1 METMANNN
9 VVNNVMN
16 NEINATKRT
25 DIYQIDPRNIV
36 VVEGFNARKNFDLD
50 ELKEQ
55 IRKVGVLNPIT
66 VIPFKDKETG
76 TEKYRL
82 VDGERRYRAVMAL
95 LAEGEDIKRI
105 KAMYLPKGTKEEDL
119 LIQQLLKNTGK
130 QFSEIE
136 MAKLFNRFKEQW
148 GYTQTEIA
156 DKFCK
161 KASFVS
167 RCMALLDLPA
177 EIIEMMER
185 GEISADTARQIA
197 NRHKDDVDAQVE
209 DAEKAVNTAKAK
221 GKKTA
226 TTKDIPVNVQ
236 AANLIAKIRKD
247 LKKYAALMESLDGEI
262 ADGDDTHRQAVLGWM
277 PVPSKADGNQRQ
289 AQEAGFA
296 GVAVIGTPAAPVI
309 AGQRVQLLFQPGGVR
324 AVP

>member
-1 METMANNN
+1 METIAN
-9 VVNNVMN
+9 NNVMN

-76 TEKYRL
+76 AEKYRL

-247 LKKYAALMESLDGEI
+247 LKKYAALMESLDGENAEVMMTNAI
-262 ADGDDTHRQAVLGWM
+262 QVYEQTAEWENAVKELA
-277 PVPSKADGNQRQ
+277 PKAVSEPQTAEEVN
-289 AQEAGFA
+289 EVEK
-296 GVAVIGTPAAPVI
+296 VA
-309 AGQRVQLLFQPGGVR
+309 
-324 AVP
+324 

>member
-76 TEKYRL
+76 AEKYRL

-247 LKKYAALMESLDGEI
+247 LKKYASLMDSLDGENAEVMMTNAI
-262 ADGDDTHRQAVLGWM
+262 QVYEQTAEWENAAKELAPKAVSE
-277 PVPSKADGNQRQ
+277 PQTAEEVDEVEK
-289 AQEAGFA
+289 
-296 GVAVIGTPAAPVI
+296 VA
-309 AGQRVQLLFQPGGVR
+309 
-324 AVP
+324 

>member
-1 METMANNN
+1 METIAN
-9 VVNNVMN
+9 NNVMN
-16 NEINATKRT
+16 NELNATKRT

-76 TEKYRL
+76 AEKYRL

-185 GEISADTARQIA
+185 GEISADSARQIV

-247 LKKYAALMESLDGEI
+247 LKKYATLMDSLDGENAEVMMTNAI
-262 ADGDDTHRQAVLGWM
+262 KVYEQTAEWENAAKELAPKAVSE
-277 PVPSKADGNQRQ
+277 PQTAEEVNEVEK
-289 AQEAGFA
+289 
-296 GVAVIGTPAAPVI
+296 VA
-309 AGQRVQLLFQPGGVR
+309 
-324 AVP
+324 

>member
-1 METMANNN
+1 METIAN
-9 VVNNVMN
+9 NNVMN
-16 NEINATKRT
+16 NEINTTKRT

-76 TEKYRL
+76 AEKYRL

-247 LKKYAALMESLDGEI
+247 LKKYASLMDSLDGENAEVMMTNAI
-262 ADGDDTHRQAVLGWM
+262 KVYEQTAEWENAAKELAPKAVSE
-277 PVPSKADGNQRQ
+277 PQTAEEVNEVEK
-289 AQEAGFA
+289 
-296 GVAVIGTPAAPVI
+296 VA
-309 AGQRVQLLFQPGGVR
+309 
-324 AVP
+324 

>member
-1 METMANNN
+1 
-9 VVNNVMN
+9 MN

-76 TEKYRL
+76 AEKYRL

-247 LKKYAALMESLDGEI
+247 LKKYASLMDSLDGENAEVMMTNAI
-262 ADGDDTHRQAVLGWM
+262 QVYEQTAEWENAVKELA
-277 PVPSKADGNQRQ
+277 PKAVSEPQTAEEVN
-289 AQEAGFA
+289 EVEK
-296 GVAVIGTPAAPVI
+296 VA
-309 AGQRVQLLFQPGGVR
+309 
-324 AVP
+324 

>member
-76 TEKYRL
+76 AEKYRL

-167 RCMALLDLPA
+167 RCMALLELPA

-247 LKKYAALMESLDGEI
+247 LKKYASLMDSLDGENAEVMMTNAI
-262 ADGDDTHRQAVLGWM
+262 QVYEQTAEWENAAKELAPKAVSE
-277 PVPSKADGNQRQ
+277 PQTAEEVNEVEK
-289 AQEAGFA
+289 
-296 GVAVIGTPAAPVI
+296 VA
-309 AGQRVQLLFQPGGVR
+309 
-324 AVP
+324 

>member
-1 METMANNN
+1 METIAN
-9 VVNNVMN
+9 NNVMN

-76 TEKYRL
+76 AEKYRL

-247 LKKYAALMESLDGEI
+247 LKKYASLMDSLDGENAEVMMTNAI
-262 ADGDDTHRQAVLGWM
+262 NVYEQTAEWENAAKELVPKAVSE
-277 PVPSKADGNQRQ
+277 PHTAEEVNEVEK
-289 AQEAGFA
+289 
-296 GVAVIGTPAAPVI
+296 VA
-309 AGQRVQLLFQPGGVR
+309 
-324 AVP
+324 

>member
-1 METMANNN
+1 METIANNN
-9 VVNNVMN
+9 IMN

-76 TEKYRL
+76 AEKYRL

-167 RCMALLDLPA
+167 RCMALLELPA

-185 GEISADTARQIA
+185 GEISADTARQIVSQ
-197 NRHKDDVDAQVE
+197 NKDDEDAQVE
-209 DAEKAVNTAKAK
+209 AADKAVKTAKAK

-226 TTKDIPVNVQ
+226 TTKDIPVNVR

-247 LKKYAALMESLDGEI
+247 LKKYATLMDSLDGENAEVMMTNAI
-262 ADGDDTHRQAVLGWM
+262 NVYEQTAEWENAAKELAPKAVSE
-277 PVPSKADGNQRQ
+277 PQTAEEVDEVEK
-289 AQEAGFA
+289 
-296 GVAVIGTPAAPVI
+296 VA
-309 AGQRVQLLFQPGGVR
+309 
-324 AVP
+324 

>member
-1 METMANNN
+1 METIAN
-9 VVNNVMN
+9 NNVMN

-76 TEKYRL
+76 AEKYRL

-185 GEISADTARQIA
+185 GEISADTARQIVSQ
-197 NRHKDDVDAQVE
+197 NKDDEDAQVE
-209 DAEKAVNTAKAK
+209 AADKAVKTAKAK

-247 LKKYAALMESLDGEI
+247 LKKYAALMDSLDGENAEVMMTNAI
-262 ADGDDTHRQAVLGWM
+262 QVYEQTSEWENAAKELAPKAVSE
-277 PVPSKADGNQRQ
+277 PQTAEEVDEIEK
-289 AQEAGFA
+289 
-296 GVAVIGTPAAPVI
+296 VA
-309 AGQRVQLLFQPGGVR
+309 
-324 AVP
+324 

>member
-1 METMANNN
+1 METMAN
-9 VVNNVMN
+9 NNVMN

-76 TEKYRL
+76 AEKYRL

-161 KASFVS
+161 KTSFVS

-247 LKKYAALMESLDGEI
+247 LKKYASLMDSLDGENAEVMMTNAI
-262 ADGDDTHRQAVLGWM
+262 QVYEQTAEWENAVKELA
-277 PVPSKADGNQRQ
+277 PKAVSEPQTAEEVN
-289 AQEAGFA
+289 EVEK
-296 GVAVIGTPAAPVI
+296 VA
-309 AGQRVQLLFQPGGVR
+309 
-324 AVP
+324 

>member
-1 METMANNN
+1 METIAN
-9 VVNNVMN
+9 NNVMN

-76 TEKYRL
+76 AEKYRL

-185 GEISADTARQIA
+185 GEISADSARQIA

-247 LKKYAALMESLDGEI
+247 LKKYATLMDSLDGENAEVMMTNAI
-262 ADGDDTHRQAVLGWM
+262 NVYEQTAEWENAAKELTPKAVSE
-277 PVPSKADGNQRQ
+277 PQTAEEVDEVEK
-289 AQEAGFA
+289 
-296 GVAVIGTPAAPVI
+296 VA
-309 AGQRVQLLFQPGGVR
+309 
-324 AVP
+324 

>member
-9 VVNNVMN
+9 VANNVMN
-16 NEINATKRT
+16 NELNATKRT

-76 TEKYRL
+76 AEKYRL

-185 GEISADTARQIA
+185 GEISADSARQIA
-197 NRHKDDVDAQVE
+197 SRHKDDVDAQVE

-247 LKKYAALMESLDGEI
+247 LKKYATLMDSLDGENAEVMMTNAI
-262 ADGDDTHRQAVLGWM
+262 SVYEQTAEWENAAKELVPKAVSE
-277 PVPSKADGNQRQ
+277 PQTAEEVDEVEK
-289 AQEAGFA
+289 
-296 GVAVIGTPAAPVI
+296 VA
-309 AGQRVQLLFQPGGVR
+309 
-324 AVP
+324 

>member
-1 METMANNN
+1 METIANNN
-9 VVNNVMN
+9 IMN
-16 NEINATKRT
+16 SEINATKRT

-76 TEKYRL
+76 AEKYRL

-185 GEISADTARQIA
+185 GEISADTARQIVSQ
-197 NRHKDDVDAQVE
+197 NKDDEDAQVE
-209 DAEKAVNTAKAK
+209 AADKAVKTAKAK

-247 LKKYAALMESLDGEI
+247 LKKYATLMDSLDGENAELMMTNAI
-262 ADGDDTHRQAVLGWM
+262 QVYDQTAEWENAAKELAPKAVSE
-277 PVPSKADGNQRQ
+277 PQTAEEVDEVEK
-289 AQEAGFA
+289 
-296 GVAVIGTPAAPVI
+296 VA
-309 AGQRVQLLFQPGGVR
+309 
-324 AVP
+324 

>member
-1 METMANNN
+1 METIAN
-9 VVNNVMN
+9 NNVMN

-185 GEISADTARQIA
+185 GEISADTARQIVSQ
-197 NRHKDDVDAQVE
+197 NKDDEDAQVE
-209 DAEKAVNTAKAK
+209 AADKAVKTAKAK

-247 LKKYAALMESLDGEI
+247 LKKYASLMDSLDGENAEVMMTNAI
-262 ADGDDTHRQAVLGWM
+262 KVYEQTAEWENAAKELAPKAVSE
-277 PVPSKADGNQRQ
+277 PQTAEEVNEVEK
-289 AQEAGFA
+289 
-296 GVAVIGTPAAPVI
+296 VA
-309 AGQRVQLLFQPGGVR
+309 
-324 AVP
+324 

>member
-1 METMANNN
+1 METIANNN

-76 TEKYRL
+76 AEKYRL

-247 LKKYAALMESLDGEI
+247 LKKYAALMDSLDGENAEVMMTNAI
-262 ADGDDTHRQAVLGWM
+262 NVYEQTAEWENAAKELAPKAVSE
-277 PVPSKADGNQRQ
+277 PQTAEEVNEVEK
-289 AQEAGFA
+289 
-296 GVAVIGTPAAPVI
+296 VA
-309 AGQRVQLLFQPGGVR
+309 
-324 AVP
+324 

>member
-1 METMANNN
+1 METIAN
-9 VVNNVMN
+9 NNVMN

-76 TEKYRL
+76 AEKYRL

-185 GEISADTARQIA
+185 GEISADSARQIA

-247 LKKYAALMESLDGEI
+247 LKKYATLMDSLDGENAEVMMTNAI
-262 ADGDDTHRQAVLGWM
+262 SVYEQTAEWENAAKELTPKAVSE
-277 PVPSKADGNQRQ
+277 PQTAEEVDEVEK
-289 AQEAGFA
+289 
-296 GVAVIGTPAAPVI
+296 VA
-309 AGQRVQLLFQPGGVR
+309 
-324 AVP
+324 

>member
-55 IRKVGVLNPIT
+55 IRKAGVLNPIT

-76 TEKYRL
+76 AEKYRL

-247 LKKYAALMESLDGEI
+247 LKKYASLMDSLDGENAEVMMTNAI
-262 ADGDDTHRQAVLGWM
+262 QVYEQTAEWENAVKELA
-277 PVPSKADGNQRQ
+277 PKAVSEPQTAEEVN
-289 AQEAGFA
+289 EVEK
-296 GVAVIGTPAAPVI
+296 VA
-309 AGQRVQLLFQPGGVR
+309 
-324 AVP
+324 

>member
-76 TEKYRL
+76 AEKYRL

-247 LKKYAALMESLDGEI
+247 LKKYASLMDSLDGENAEVMMTNAI
-262 ADGDDTHRQAVLGWM
+262 QVYEQTAEWENASKELAPKAVSE
-277 PVPSKADGNQRQ
+277 PHTAEEVNEVEK
-289 AQEAGFA
+289 
-296 GVAVIGTPAAPVI
+296 VA
-309 AGQRVQLLFQPGGVR
+309 
-324 AVP
+324 

>member
-1 METMANNN
+1 METIAN
-9 VVNNVMN
+9 NNVMN

-76 TEKYRL
+76 AEKYRL

-247 LKKYAALMESLDGEI
+247 LKKYAALMDSLDGENAEVMMTNAI
-262 ADGDDTHRQAVLGWM
+262 QVYEQTAEWENAAKELA
-277 PVPSKADGNQRQ
+277 PKAISEPQTAEEVN
-289 AQEAGFA
+289 EVEK
-296 GVAVIGTPAAPVI
+296 VA
-309 AGQRVQLLFQPGGVR
+309 
-324 AVP
+324 

>member
-1 METMANNN
+1 METIAN
-9 VVNNVMN
+9 NNVMN

-76 TEKYRL
+76 AEKYRL

-148 GYTQTEIA
+148 GYTQAEIA

-247 LKKYAALMESLDGEI
+247 LKKYASLMDSLDGENAEVMMTNAI
-262 ADGDDTHRQAVLGWM
+262 QVYEQTAEWENAVKELA
-277 PVPSKADGNQRQ
+277 PKAVSEPQTAEEVN
-289 AQEAGFA
+289 EVEK
-296 GVAVIGTPAAPVI
+296 VA
-309 AGQRVQLLFQPGGVR
+309 
-324 AVP
+324 

>member
-66 VIPFKDKETG
+66 VIPFKDKETD

-161 KASFVS
+161 KTSFVS

-185 GEISADTARQIA
+185 GEISADSARQIA

-247 LKKYAALMESLDGEI
+247 LKKYATLMDSLDGENAEVMMTNAI
-262 ADGDDTHRQAVLGWM
+262 SVYEQTAEWENAAKELTPKAVSE
-277 PVPSKADGNQRQ
+277 PQTAEEVDEVEK
-289 AQEAGFA
+289 
-296 GVAVIGTPAAPVI
+296 VA
-309 AGQRVQLLFQPGGVR
+309 
-324 AVP
+324 

>member
-1 METMANNN
+1 MEAMANNN
-9 VVNNVMN
+9 VANNVMN

-76 TEKYRL
+76 AEKYRL

-197 NRHKDDVDAQVE
+197 SQNRDDEDAQVE
-209 DAEKAVNTAKAK
+209 AADKAVKTAKAK

-236 AANLIAKIRKD
+236 AANLIAKIRKG
-247 LKKYAALMESLDGEI
+247 LKKYASLMDSLDGENAEVMMTNAI
-262 ADGDDTHRQAVLGWM
+262 NVYEQTAEWENAAKELAPKAVSE
-277 PVPSKADGNQRQ
+277 PQTAEEVDEVEK
-289 AQEAGFA
+289 
-296 GVAVIGTPAAPVI
+296 VA
-309 AGQRVQLLFQPGGVR
+309 
-324 AVP
+324 

>member
-1 METMANNN
+1 METIAN
-9 VVNNVMN
+9 NNVMN

-76 TEKYRL
+76 AEKYRL

-167 RCMALLDLPA
+167 RCMALLELPA

-197 NRHKDDVDAQVE
+197 SQNRDDEDAQVE
-209 DAEKAVNTAKAK
+209 AADKAVKTAKAK

-236 AANLIAKIRKD
+236 AANLIAKIRKG
-247 LKKYAALMESLDGEI
+247 LKKYASLMDSLDGENAEVMMTNAI
-262 ADGDDTHRQAVLGWM
+262 NVYEQTAEWENAAKELAPKAVSE
-277 PVPSKADGNQRQ
+277 PQTAEEVDEVEK
-289 AQEAGFA
+289 
-296 GVAVIGTPAAPVI
+296 VA
-309 AGQRVQLLFQPGGVR
+309 
-324 AVP
+324 

>member
-76 TEKYRL
+76 AEKYRL

-209 DAEKAVNTAKAK
+209 DAEKSVNTAKAK

-247 LKKYAALMESLDGEI
+247 LKKYATLMDSLDGENAEVMMTNAI
-262 ADGDDTHRQAVLGWM
+262 NVYEQTAEWENAAKELVPKAVSE
-277 PVPSKADGNQRQ
+277 PQTAEEVNEVEK
-289 AQEAGFA
+289 
-296 GVAVIGTPAAPVI
+296 VA
-309 AGQRVQLLFQPGGVR
+309 
-324 AVP
+324 

>member
-1 METMANNN
+1 METIAN
-9 VVNNVMN
+9 NNVMN

-76 TEKYRL
+76 AEKYRL

-161 KASFVS
+161 KTSFVS
-167 RCMALLDLPA
+167 RCMTLLDFPA
-177 EIIEMMER
+177 DIIAMMER
-185 GEISADTARQIA
+185 GEISADTARQIVSQ
-197 NRHKDDVDAQVE
+197 NKDDEDAQVE
-209 DAEKAVNTAKAK
+209 AADKAVKTAKAK

-247 LKKYAALMESLDGEI
+247 LKKYASLMDSLDGENAEVMMTNAI
-262 ADGDDTHRQAVLGWM
+262 QVYEQTAEWENAAKELAPKAVSE
-277 PVPSKADGNQRQ
+277 PQTAEEVNEVEK
-289 AQEAGFA
+289 
-296 GVAVIGTPAAPVI
+296 VA
-309 AGQRVQLLFQPGGVR
+309 
-324 AVP
+324 

>member
-1 METMANNN
+1 METMAN
-9 VVNNVMN
+9 NNVMN

-76 TEKYRL
+76 AEKYRL

-247 LKKYAALMESLDGEI
+247 LKKYATLMDSLDGENAEVMMTNAI
-262 ADGDDTHRQAVLGWM
+262 KVYEQTAEWENAAKELAPKAVSE
-277 PVPSKADGNQRQ
+277 PQTAEEVNEVEK
-289 AQEAGFA
+289 
-296 GVAVIGTPAAPVI
+296 VA
-309 AGQRVQLLFQPGGVR
+309 
-324 AVP
+324 

>member
-9 VVNNVMN
+9 VINNVMN

-36 VVEGFNARKNFDLD
+36 VVEGFNARKNFDLA

-76 TEKYRL
+76 AEKYRL

-167 RCMALLDLPA
+167 RCMALLELPA

-247 LKKYAALMESLDGEI
+247 LKKYATLMDSLDGENAEVMMTNAI
-262 ADGDDTHRQAVLGWM
+262 NVYEQTAEWENAAKELVPKAVSE
-277 PVPSKADGNQRQ
+277 PHTAEEIDEVEK
-289 AQEAGFA
+289 
-296 GVAVIGTPAAPVI
+296 VA
-309 AGQRVQLLFQPGGVR
+309 
-324 AVP
+324 

>member
-9 VVNNVMN
+9 VMN
-16 NEINATKRT
+16 NELNATKRT

-76 TEKYRL
+76 AEKYRL

-148 GYTQTEIA
+148 GYTQSEIA

-161 KASFVS
+161 KTSFVS
-167 RCMALLDLPA
+167 RCMSLLDFPA
-177 EIIEMMER
+177 DIIAMMER
-185 GEISADTARQIA
+185 GEISADTARQIV
-197 NRHKDDVDAQVE
+197 NQNKDDEDAQIE
-209 DAEKAVNTAKAK
+209 AADKAVKTAKAK

-247 LKKYAALMESLDGEI
+247 LKKYAALMESLDGENAEVMMTNAI
-262 ADGDDTHRQAVLGWM
+262 NVYEQTSEWENAAKELAPKAVSE
-277 PVPSKADGNQRQ
+277 PQTAEEVNEVEK
-289 AQEAGFA
+289 
-296 GVAVIGTPAAPVI
+296 VA
-309 AGQRVQLLFQPGGVR
+309 
-324 AVP
+324 

>member
-1 METMANNN
+1 MEAMAN
-9 VVNNVMN
+9 NNVMN

-76 TEKYRL
+76 AEKYRL

-247 LKKYAALMESLDGEI
+247 LKKYASLMDSLDGENAEVMMTNAI
-262 ADGDDTHRQAVLGWM
+262 QVYEQTAEWENAAKELAPKAPKAVSE
-277 PVPSKADGNQRQ
+277 PQTTEEVDEVEK
-289 AQEAGFA
+289 
-296 GVAVIGTPAAPVI
+296 VA
-309 AGQRVQLLFQPGGVR
+309 
-324 AVP
+324 

>member
-1 METMANNN
+1 METIANNN
-9 VVNNVMN
+9 IVNNVMN

-197 NRHKDDVDAQVE
+197 SQNRDDEDAQVE
-209 DAEKAVNTAKAK
+209 AADKAVKTAKAK

-247 LKKYAALMESLDGEI
+247 LKKYAGLMDSLDGENAEVMMTNAI
-262 ADGDDTHRQAVLGWM
+262 NVYEQTAEWENAAKELAPKAVSE
-277 PVPSKADGNQRQ
+277 PQTAEEVDEVEK
-289 AQEAGFA
+289 
-296 GVAVIGTPAAPVI
+296 VA
-309 AGQRVQLLFQPGGVR
+309 
-324 AVP
+324 

>member
-1 METMANNN
+1 METMAN
-9 VVNNVMN
+9 NNVMN

-76 TEKYRL
+76 AEKYRL

-167 RCMALLDLPA
+167 RCMALLELPA

-197 NRHKDDVDAQVE
+197 SQNKDDEDAQVE
-209 DAEKAVNTAKAK
+209 AADKAVKTAKAK

-236 AANLIAKIRKD
+236 AANLIAKIRKG
-247 LKKYAALMESLDGEI
+247 LKKYATLMDSLDGENAEVMMTNAI
-262 ADGDDTHRQAVLGWM
+262 NVYEQTAEWENAAKELAPKAVSE
-277 PVPSKADGNQRQ
+277 PQTAEEVDEVEK
-289 AQEAGFA
+289 
-296 GVAVIGTPAAPVI
+296 VA
-309 AGQRVQLLFQPGGVR
+309 
-324 AVP
+324 

>member
-1 METMANNN
+1 METMAN
-9 VVNNVMN
+9 NNVMN

-76 TEKYRL
+76 AEKYRL

-161 KASFVS
+161 KTSFVS

-197 NRHKDDVDAQVE
+197 SQNRDDEDAQVE
-209 DAEKAVNTAKAK
+209 AADKAVKTAKAK

-236 AANLIAKIRKD
+236 AANLIAKIRKG
-247 LKKYAALMESLDGEI
+247 LKKYASLMDSLDGENAEVMMTNAI
-262 ADGDDTHRQAVLGWM
+262 NVYEQTAEWENAAKELVPKAVSE
-277 PVPSKADGNQRQ
+277 PHTAEEIDEVEK
-289 AQEAGFA
+289 
-296 GVAVIGTPAAPVI
+296 VA
-309 AGQRVQLLFQPGGVR
+309 
-324 AVP
+324 

>member
-76 TEKYRL
+76 AEKYRL

-247 LKKYAALMESLDGEI
+247 LKKYASLMDSLDGENAEVMMTNAI
-262 ADGDDTHRQAVLGWM
+262 NVYEQTAEWENAAKELVPKAVSE
-277 PVPSKADGNQRQ
+277 PQTAEEVNEVEK
-289 AQEAGFA
+289 
-296 GVAVIGTPAAPVI
+296 VA
-309 AGQRVQLLFQPGGVR
+309 
-324 AVP
+324 

>member
-1 METMANNN
+1 MEAMANNN

-76 TEKYRL
+76 AEKYRL

-161 KASFVS
+161 KTSFVS

-185 GEISADTARQIA
+185 GEISADSARQIA
-197 NRHKDDVDAQVE
+197 SRHKDDVDAQVE
-209 DAEKAVNTAKAK
+209 DAEKAVKTAKAK

-247 LKKYAALMESLDGEI
+247 LKKYAVLMDSLDGENAEVMMTNAI
-262 ADGDDTHRQAVLGWM
+262 NVYEQTAEWENAAKELAPKAVSQPL
-277 PVPSKADGNQRQ
+277 PAEEVDEVEQ
-289 AQEAGFA
+289 
-296 GVAVIGTPAAPVI
+296 VA
-309 AGQRVQLLFQPGGVR
+309 
-324 AVP
+324 

>member
-76 TEKYRL
+76 AEKYRL

-161 KASFVS
+161 KTSFVS

-247 LKKYAALMESLDGEI
+247 LKKYAALMDSLDGENAEVMMTNAI
-262 ADGDDTHRQAVLGWM
+262 NVYEQTAEWENAAKELAPKAVSE
-277 PVPSKADGNQRQ
+277 PQTAEEVNEVEK
-289 AQEAGFA
+289 
-296 GVAVIGTPAAPVI
+296 VA
-309 AGQRVQLLFQPGGVR
+309 
-324 AVP
+324 

>member
-76 TEKYRL
+76 AEKYRL

-247 LKKYAALMESLDGEI
+247 LKKYATLMDSLDGENAEVMMTNAI
-262 ADGDDTHRQAVLGWM
+262 NVYEQTAEWENAAKELAPKAVSE
-277 PVPSKADGNQRQ
+277 PQTAEEVNEVEK
-289 AQEAGFA
+289 
-296 GVAVIGTPAAPVI
+296 VA
-309 AGQRVQLLFQPGGVR
+309 
-324 AVP
+324 